1 MFVTLQNLTIAK
13 RDEQAITDDMEKA
26 AKHLAFSVL
35 MCMKQAAAG
44 RRFVLEH
51 PASASSW

>member
-13 RDEQAITDDMEKA
+13 RDEQAIRDDMEKA